1 MNIDQTVSLLSM
13 IASKVQGD
21 GRQASGTAPVTL
33 SIGYV
38 ARTNMCIS
46 DGVVIKDAP
55 GAIVTAIHLWAST
68 QNAPENATSDH
79 TRHMVNVSV
88 DQNGLLI
95 S

>member
-21 GRQASGTAPVTL
+21 GRPHRGTAPVTL

-68 QNAPENATSDH
+68 QNAENATH
-79 TRHMVNVSV
+79 KVNVSV
-88 DQNGLLI
+88 EQNGLLI